1 MDFGLVG
8 EEAVLIDQI
17 ACKLGA
23 ALTLTVT
30 VKDRAD
36 NKTEKDIAVRRS
48 TAHSVLHADVHHA
61 ARE

>member
-1 MDFGLVG
+1 
-8 EEAVLIDQI
+8 VLIDQI
-17 ACKLGA
+17 ACKLGETI
-23 ALTLTVT
+23 TLTVT